1 MDIPS
6 LDLSGPSQSD
16 AYIKHEEPIISQS
29 RSDSGLEAIIS
40 SHLQPSSTFS
50 TNQTIDGLNQ
60 HASITSGLGSA
71 TISKTSTQPEITSE
85 RPPELTRELSILR
98 HDFARKITMNDDL
111 RAKLIFRQNDLKKC
125 LETEIAE
132 SVEDFDAKKDHKSLN
147 KVLNHAID
155 LINKKKV
162 STYPELKQRL
172 ILDHKND
179 AFIVD
184 PVVRSLYCTIEKQG
198 LDNIDKPE
206 FAIAIRD
213 MVRLPAKQTLET
225 VSSVNKESTDDKPV
239 PITPEAT
246 TARSSWLSCGRSK
259 PKSKPTVI
267 TTPTTGLL
275 DERRRLQLNT
285 HRNELTTILRDHM
298 QASQPPIRQFAEHPK
313 EVEKIL
319 RKSLTSVVQ
328 PKTVSYEQIRNDLK
342 TENKQTFYLVDP
354 IVDIIRDTF
363 DHCDISQMNEKTNLD
378 ILDSN
383 ISQTAQLYNQTA
395 NQTNLLSTAE
405 YDLLKSNQLTWLN
418 QHLVDAEAKD
428 KKSTRKQN
436 RELSKILTRA
446 FDLLSSNLIY
456 TWDELSSQLR
466 REFPKAQ
473 NLCDRAVEL
482 IKQAQRDGLLLTN
495 QSPTSAQQDIT
506 SINVINTNGK
516 RRPSSLITDRAR
528 QNLKSNRK
536 KIVAAIANLIF
547 EYNKPLYTEQQIET
561 YVNKTLHYL
570 EHQKTGQF
578 QTYNDLKDKLKK
590 DYKRNHEKLIEQI
603 VDVIE
608 QVHASNQ
615 FDDLEKAEV
624 QTLMRDRL
632 EGKPLVLKEMYVSL
646 PPRVGAYGTSKY
658 DESSRYLST
667 SVNGDQTFNS
677 SSSSHRIGRG
687 LSWREANERARILF
701 YRGKHPAIHY
711 DEQAAAFDVRMLLET
726 TTGGTQEIPVTDSD
740 VRFRRFDSFDCHG
753 FGFRFMNC

>member
-1 MDIPS
+1 MT
-6 LDLSGPSQSD
+6 
-16 AYIKHEEPIISQS
+16 QS

-40 SHLQPSSTFS
+40 SHLPSSSTF
-50 TNQTIDGLNQ
+50 TTTQTIDDFNQ

-71 TISKTSTQPEITSE
+71 TISKTSTQQEISSDKRTTE
-85 RPPELTRELSILR
+85 PKREASILR
-98 HDFARKITMNDDL
+98 HDFARKISINDEL
-111 RAKLIFRQNDLKKC
+111 RAKLIFRQDDLKKC
-125 LETEIAE
+125 LETEI
-132 SVEDFDAKKDHKSLN
+132 SQSIEDFDGKKDQKSLN
-147 KVLNHAID
+147 KILSHAID

-162 STYPELKQRL
+162 NTYPELKQKL
-172 ILDHKND
+172 IVEHKND

-184 PVVRSLYCTIEKQG
+184 PVVRSLYCTIEKEG

-213 MVRLPAKQTLET
+213 MVRLPAKQTFDSVTHMKKET
-225 VSSVNKESTDDKPV
+225 TTDEQPA
-239 PITPEAT
+239 PITPEPTAT
-246 TARSSWLSCGRSK
+246 RSSWLSCGRTKS
-259 PKSKPTVI
+259 KSKPS
-267 TTPTTGLL
+267 TTTTTTSGLL
-275 DERRRLQLNT
+275 DERRRSQLNT
-285 HRNELTTILRDHM
+285 HRHELTTILRDHI
-298 QASQPPIRQFAEHPK
+298 QSSQPPIRQFAEHPK

-319 RKSLTSVVQ
+319 RKSLTLVTQ

-363 DHCDISQMNEKTNLD
+363 DHCDITQMNEKTNLD

-383 ISQTAQLYNQTA
+383 ISQTANLYNQTG
-395 NQTNLLSTAE
+395 NQVNLLSTAE
-405 YDLLKSNQLTWLN
+405 YDLLKSNQLTWTN
-418 QHLVDAEAKD
+418 QYLIDQESNE
-428 KKSTRKQN
+428 KKLTHKQN
-436 RELSKILTRA
+436 RELNKILTRA
-446 FDLLSSNLIY
+446 WDLLSSNLIY

-482 IKQAQRDGLLLTN
+482 IKQAQKDGLLLLP
-495 QSPTSAQQDIT
+495 QSPNAAQQEVT
-506 SINVINTNGK
+506 TINVINTNGK
-516 RRPSSLITDRAR
+516 RPPSSLITDRAR
-528 QNLKSNRK
+528 QNLKANRK
-536 KIVAAIANLIF
+536 KILAAITALIV
-547 EYNKPLYTEQQIET
+547 EYNKPLYTEQQTET

-570 EHQKTGQF
+570 EGQKAGQF
-578 QTYNDLKDKLKK
+578 QNYNDLKEKLKK

-608 QVHASNQ
+608 QVHATNQ
-615 FDDLEKAEV
+615 FDDLEKSEV

-632 EGKPLVLKEMYVSL
+632 EGKPLVLKEVYVSL
-646 PPRVGAYGTSKY
+646 PPRVGAYGTSKH

-726 TTGGTQEIPVTDSD
+726 TAGGTQEIPVTDSD
-740 VRFRRFDSFDCHG
+740 VNIRENDFHAD
-753 FGFRFMNC
+753 